1 MHLKKLIAA
10 VSLISLALL
19 CACGTTQTSSSQ
31 TLADSTAES
40 VVEYINDMVA
50 EADNIFIVGMDEPTD
65 GDYSEIGVTAW
76 MSMKFE
82 ENESGTLDEFQLYWF
97 DGWPDEETGYSAG
110 FYIGILTDAFVPEI
124 QEDIANTIQNQTTMS
139 KMSWNSNDTVVEY
152 LCSGT
157 GANYLTF
164 STEKRYEAEEN
175 GTVENDTENYSD
187 AAVSDSDDNSDENE
201 IVLDE
206 ELTAIATQ
214 YMDESFGNA
223 FGNPTSWY
231 KYIENI
237 FIYSAPNDNY
247 TATIFVSS
255 DCQDADTIGNALMMN
270 FDEVTIN
277 YVMVVDDAGNL
288 LFDRNNPLA

>member
-1 MHLKKLIAA
+1 MHLKKLITA

-31 TLADSTAES
+31 TLADYTAES
-40 VVEYINDMVA
+40 VVEYINNMVA

-187 AAVSDSDDNSDENE
+187 AAVSDGDDNSDENE
-201 IVLDE
+201 VVLNE

-237 FIYSAPNDNY
+237 LIYSAPNDNY

>member
-76 MSMKFE
+76 MSMKFD
-82 ENESGTLDEFQLYWF
+82 ENSSGTLDECRLYWF

-110 FYIGILTDAFVPEI
+110 FYVSILTDAFVPDI
-124 QEDIANTIQNQTTMS
+124 KDDIADNIQNRTP
-139 KMSWNSNDTVVEY
+139 MSWNSNDTVVEY
-152 LCSGT
+152 LYSGT

-164 STEKRYEAEEN
+164 STEQNYAAE
-175 GTVENDTENYSD
+175 
-187 AAVSDSDDNSDENE
+187 
-201 IVLDE
+201 
-206 ELTAIATQ
+206 
-214 YMDESFGNA
+214 
-223 FGNPTSWY
+223 
-231 KYIENI
+231 
-237 FIYSAPNDNY
+237 
-247 TATIFVSS
+247 
-255 DCQDADTIGNALMMN
+255 
-270 FDEVTIN
+270 
-277 YVMVVDDAGNL
+277 
-288 LFDRNNPLA
+288 